1 MAMMMPNILDCNM
14 SDCSYNA
21 DKECHAMAITVGGTS
36 HECDTFVMSEIKGGV
51 KEMRGRVG
59 ACKIEMCRFNE
70 SLECS
75 AQEIHVSQHTDHAEC
90 DSFQNR

>member
-36 HECDTFVMSEIKGGV
+36 HDG
-51 KEMRGRVG
+51 
-59 ACKIEMCRFNE
+59 
-70 SLECS
+70 
-75 AQEIHVSQHTDHAEC
+75 
-90 DSFQNR
+90 NRI